1 MIRGIKRDSAFA
13 QEAEGDGEGGGGGGG
28 GVMGAVDFYS

>member
-13 QEAEGDGEGGGGGGG
+13 QEAEGDGEGGGGGG
-28 GVMGAVDFYS
+28 VMGAVDFYS

>member
-13 QEAEGDGEGGGGGGG
+13 QEAEGDGEGGRGGG
-28 GVMGAVDFYS
+28 GVGVVDFYP

>member
-13 QEAEGDGEGGGGGGG
+13 QEAEGDGEGGGE
-28 GVMGAVDFYS
+28 GVVGAVDFYS